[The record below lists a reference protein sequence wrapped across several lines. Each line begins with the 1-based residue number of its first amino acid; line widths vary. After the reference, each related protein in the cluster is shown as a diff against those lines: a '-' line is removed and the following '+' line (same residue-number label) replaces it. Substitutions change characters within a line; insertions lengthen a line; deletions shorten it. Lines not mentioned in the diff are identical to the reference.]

1 MKSSTFL
8 AAALLSL
15 GLSTAAFA
23 QTTPASNAPAD
34 NNTNPTAPSNN
45 QPRVGTMVDGAS
57 ISNNRDRL
65 SSGTGTP
72 APPARTAAERQAH
85 RDQKAAKRAAKGKM
99 K

>member
-1 MKSSTFL
+1 MKLLTL
-8 AAALLSL
+8 MLSL

-45 QPRVGTMVDGAS
+45 QPRVGTAMDGSNIA
-57 ISNNRDRL
+57 NNRDVL

-72 APPARTAAERQAH
+72 VRTRTNAEKQAH
-85 RDQKAAKRAAKGKM
+85 REAKRAAKGKSKSKM
-99 K
+99 